1 MENLLRFIL
10 ENIVDH
16 PDQVQIRQYQN
27 DYGVTV
33 LEAQVNPDDMGK
45 VIGKEGKIIS
55 SIRRILKIRAIKTG
69 VLFQFNLLDV
79 ESV

>member
-55 SIRRILKIRAIKTG
+55 TIRRILKIRAIKTG
-69 VLFQFNLLDV
+69 VLCQFNLLDLEAV
-79 ESV
+79 